1 MKSPWGTLLLSLIN
15 TIQGD
20 TITEGLVWT
29 SFRSFYLVLEKEL
42 GLEFGRIILAMA
54 SPAELKAV
62 IDRDWPYIDSY
73 RDSVDACLQREDC
86 AGISD
91 AIGKLTTAQISG
103 TLSPH
108 LLKSDVG
115 LPPFSLIPFCA
126 YQDQLDILGQNVSH
140 FPSMPVC
147 SHSKPTIV
155 DGTVCHTIS
164 PRGLK
169 TKQGERFG
177 IVIILDSSPV
187 TLDLDLVQKHVPAKK
202 ETWKSSWSVD
212 ELGSRNEAEV
222 YFPNLN
228 RFKGPSPGQFSMSGM
243 KIMTAT
249 DQFLDQR
256 GSSGSCSVR
265 SYDECHQEAYIDRV
279 TNDCGCTPFSLSLAS
294 FQKVNP

>member
-1 MKSPWGTLLLSLIN
+1 MKSPWGTLLLALIN

-20 TITEGLVWT
+20 SIVDVVVQTG
-29 SFRSFYLVLEKEL
+29 FRNFYLVLEREF

-164 PRGLK
+164 PKGLK
-169 TKQGERFG
+169 TKQTEEFG
-177 IVIILDSSPV
+177 VVIILDSNPV
-187 TLDLDLVQKHVPAKK
+187 TMDLDFVQNHVPAGKD
-202 ETWKSSWSVD
+202 TWQSSWKLNKLD
-212 ELGSRNEAEV
+212 SRNEAEV

-228 RFKGPSPGQFSMSGM
+228 RFRGSSQGRFSLTGL

-249 DQFLDQR
+249 DKFLDRR

-279 TNDCGCTPFSLSLAS
+279 TNDCGCTPFSLSLAP

>member
-1 MKSPWGTLLLSLIN
+1 
-15 TIQGD
+15 
-20 TITEGLVWT
+20 
-29 SFRSFYLVLEKEL
+29 
-42 GLEFGRIILAMA
+42 MA

-62 IDRDWPYIDSY
+62 IDRDWPYLDSY
-73 RDSVDACLQREDC
+73 RDSVDACLLREDC

-91 AIGKLTTAQISG
+91 AIGKLTNTKISAL
-103 TLSPH
+103 LSPH
-108 LLKSDVG
+108 LIESGEG

-147 SHSKPTIV
+147 SQSKPTIV

-169 TKQGERFG
+169 TTQGEKFG
-177 IVIILDSSPV
+177 IVVILDSNPV
-187 TLDLDLVQKHVPAKK
+187 MLDLNLVKKHVPAKQ

-228 RFKGPSPGQFSMSGM
+228 RFKGPSQGQFSMSGM

-249 DQFLDQR
+249 KKFLDQR

-279 TNDCGCTPFSLSLAS
+279 TNECGCTPFSLSSAN
-294 FQKVNP
+294 FQTVNPYICLHQLHKVDNAVSVPRKTSHTF